1 MMSIDKKSLR
11 ESVTDTAIAL
21 PLAWGFSYL
30 TLISLYALDISG
42 AFTISLVQTFVLTLV
57 SVIRKYT
64 IRIHFKKREIYK
76 SYVNRNLHEN
86 DLAIRID
93 NFKLPQRNQEYCRS
107 TNEHPSRN

>member
-1 MMSIDKKSLR
+1 MSIDKKSLR

-30 TLISLYALDISG
+30 TLISMYALDISG
-42 AFTISLVQTFVLTLV
+42 ALTISVAQTFVLTLV

-64 IRIHFKKREIYK
+64 IRIQFKKREMFK
-76 SYVNRNLHEN
+76 SYVNRDFREN

-93 NFKLPQRNQEYCRS
+93 NFKLPQRDQEYCRS